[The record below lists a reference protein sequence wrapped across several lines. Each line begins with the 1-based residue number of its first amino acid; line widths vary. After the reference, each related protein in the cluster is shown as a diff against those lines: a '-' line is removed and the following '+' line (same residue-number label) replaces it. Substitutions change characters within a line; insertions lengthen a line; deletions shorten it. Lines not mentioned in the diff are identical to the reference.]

1 MRAISLSSEDGRSY
15 CAGAEGTGV
24 ARAGA
29 ALAGGRACEFVCAGR
44 RGGVGVAASAAPV
57 LSWGGRCSWGGRGAG
72 GGSPAL
78 LLAARDP
85 VPHPSDTH
93 FVTLPPPP

>member
-15 CAGAEGTGV
+15 CAGAEGTGG

-44 RGGVGVAASAAPV
+44 RGGVGGGASAAPV
-57 LSWGGRCSWGGRGAG
+57 GSWGGRCAG
-72 GGSPAL
+72 GGSAGMVL
-78 LLAARDP
+78 TGGVEGARGERRILAA
-85 VPHPSDTH
+85 
-93 FVTLPPPP
+93 FAAPPGRAG